1 MHPVSL
7 RKEKKGDAMSPNEK
21 IDAATAA
28 RELTLALL
36 FLNRFREKIGAS
48 SLWRAW
54 KGFDFGTLDKLAEA
68 GLITSSRTAKSVYLT
83 DEGLAKA
90 RRLLDKYGI
99 ADWPSLE
106 GK

>member
-1 MHPVSL
+1 
-7 RKEKKGDAMSPNEK
+7 MSPNEK

-28 RELTLALL
+28 RELTLVLL

-54 KGFDFGTLDKLAEA
+54 KGFDFDTLDKLAEV
-68 GLITSSRTAKSVYLT
+68 GLISTSRTAKSVSLT
-83 DEGLAKA
+83 NEGLAEA

-99 ADWPSLE
+99 ADWLKLE

>member
-1 MHPVSL
+1 MNK
-7 RKEKKGDAMSPNEK
+7 KET

-36 FLNRFREKIGAS
+36 FLNRFREKAGPNNWT
-48 SLWRAW
+48 LWRAW
-54 KGFDFGTLDKLAEA
+54 KGFDFDTLDKLAEA
-68 GLITSSRTAKSVYLT
+68 GLISSSRTAKSVSLT
-83 DEGLAKA
+83 DEGLAEA

>member
-1 MHPVSL
+1 M
-7 RKEKKGDAMSPNEK
+7 EQDAK
-21 IDAATAA
+21 IDVATAA

-36 FLNRFREKIGAS
+36 FLNRFREKNRANAR

-54 KGFDFGTLDKLAEA
+54 KGFDFDTLDKLAEA

-83 DEGLAKA
+83 DEGLAEA
-90 RRLLDKYGI
+90 QRLLDKFGI
-99 ADWPSLE
+99 ADWPKLE

>member
-1 MHPVSL
+1 M
-7 RKEKKGDAMSPNEK
+7 EQETK

-36 FLNRFREKIGAS
+36 FLNRFREKVGQTNW
-48 SLWRAW
+48 WRSW
-54 KGFDFGTLDKLAEA
+54 KGFDFGTLDKLEEA
-68 GLITSSRTAKSVYLT
+68 GLISSSRTAKSVYLT
-83 DEGLAKA
+83 DEGLAEA

-99 ADWPSLE
+99 ADWEKPQ